1 MNLSFSVTE
10 SEYKTLRTL
19 ILVAYENVHNDLE
32 DPELSDISISAISR
46 ELDTLAKLKRL
57 INTEYVNS

>member
-32 DPELSDISISAISR
+32 VPELSDISISAISR

>member
-10 SEYKTLRTL
+10 CEYKTLRTL

-32 DPELSDISISAISR
+32 NPKLSDTSISAISR

-57 INTEYVNS
+57 INDE

>member
-10 SEYKTLRTL
+10 YEYKTLRTL

-32 DPELSDISISAISR
+32 DPKLSDISISAISR
-46 ELDTLAKLKRL
+46 ELDTLAKLKR
-57 INTEYVNS
+57 IISHEK

>member
-19 ILVAYENVHNDLE
+19 ILVAYENVHNELE
-32 DPELSDISISAISR
+32 DTELSDISISAISR

>member
-10 SEYKTLRTL
+10 SEYTTLRTL

-32 DPELSDISISAISR
+32 DPKLSDISISAISR
-46 ELDTLAKLKRL
+46 ELHTLAKLKRA
-57 INTEYVNS
+57 ISHE

>member
-19 ILVAYENVHNDLE
+19 ILIAYENVHNDLE

-46 ELDTLAKLKRL
+46 ELDTLVKLKKA
-57 INTEYVNS
+57 INHEK